1 MATLNE
7 ILQKYVDSSYE
18 ELLAVA
24 NDSFMKLMPVF
35 NEVADDGNGA
45 KFIVPVMCASI
56 AADNRFSTLEYKF
69 IKDLLNSS
77 LTYDDFMA
85 SVRLYSGE
93 KGQELVDKL
102 FDACGTDLKTELL
115 SFCLCFMAIDETIS
129 KEETAF
135 IKKLLA

>member
-7 ILQKYVDSSYE
+7 ILQKYVDASYE
-18 ELLAVA
+18 ELLALA
-24 NDSFMKLMPVF
+24 TESFDKLMPVF

-69 IKDLLNSS
+69 IKDLLESS

-85 SVRLYSGE
+85 SVRRYSGE
-93 KGQELVDKL
+93 EGQELVDKL
-102 FDACGTDLKTELL
+102 FDACGTDMKTELL
-115 SFCLCFMAIDETIS
+115 SFCLCFMAVDETIT

-135 IKKLLA
+135 VKRLLD

>member
-1 MATLNE
+1 MTKFDELM
-7 ILQKYVDSSYE
+7 QKYVDTDRDTLVKLAQSS
-18 ELLAVA
+18 LV
-24 NDSFMKLMPVF
+24 KLMPVF

-69 IKDLLNSS
+69 IKDLLESS

-85 SVRLYSGE
+85 SVRRYSGE
-93 KGQELVDKL
+93 EGQELVDKL
-102 FDACGTDLKTELL
+102 FDACGTDMKTELL
-115 SFCLCFMAIDETIS
+115 SFCLCFMAVDETIT

-135 IKKLLA
+135 VKRLLD

>member
-7 ILQKYVDSSYE
+7 ILQKYVDASYE
-18 ELLAVA
+18 ELLALA
-24 NDSFMKLMPVF
+24 IESFDKLMPVF

-69 IKDLLNSS
+69 IKDLLESS

-85 SVRLYSGE
+85 SVRRYSGE
-93 KGQELVDKL
+93 EGQELVDKL
-102 FDACGTDLKTELL
+102 FDACGTDMKTELL
-115 SFCLCFMAIDETIS
+115 SFCLCFMAVDETIT

-135 IKKLLA
+135 VKRLLD

>member
-7 ILQKYVDSSYE
+7 ILQKYVDASYE
-18 ELLAVA
+18 ELLALA
-24 NDSFMKLMPVF
+24 TESFDKLMPVF

-69 IKDLLNSS
+69 IKDLLNSD
-77 LTYDDFMA
+77 LTYDDFMT

-93 KGQELVDKL
+93 EGQELVDKL
-102 FDACGTDLKTELL
+102 FDACGTDMKTELL
-115 SFCLCFMAIDETIS
+115 SFCLCFMAVDETIT

-135 IKKLLA
+135 VKRLLD